1 MRRRLGGLAAA
12 GLLVGTALS
21 AQALDKLDLAIGK
34 ALFDRAWVE
43 APASTKADDG
53 LGPLYDARSC
63 ASCHPRDGRAAMV
76 VNGKGELEG
85 RGAVLVLGQP
95 GGGGDPVYGRRLQI
109 DAIPSL
115 RPEGILAV
123 RWEPLPD
130 GRTRPVPAPTDLGYG
145 PLNAATGVSLRI
157 APDLRGRGL
166 LEQVPDAAIL
176 AIAAEQA
183 KGTDGVKG
191 TARRVVLPNG
201 IPTLGR
207 YGWKANQP
215 SIEAQTA
222 EAFFLDMGLSTP
234 LHPEP
239 WGDCTEAQAACRNA
253 PHGIEAEGELEIPS
267 SILDR
272 VVAYVAALPVPPA
285 GRDTQGTAQGAVQ
298 ERQGTAL
305 FASTGCAVCHRP
317 SLPTK
322 DGGTAPLFTDLLL
335 HDMGPGL
342 ADTLPDPGASP
353 TQWRTAPLAG
363 LSDALAR
370 KTGLLHDGR
379 AAGVA
384 EAISWHDGEAR
395 AAVQRFN
402 GLSAAQKAALIAY
415 VSRL

>member
-1 MRRRLGGLAAA
+1 MRRRNGLVAVASGVALA
-12 GLLVGTALS
+12 GVAIS

-34 ALFDRAWVE
+34 ALFDRAWVQ
-43 APASTKADDG
+43 APASTKGDDG

-109 DAIPSL
+109 DAIPGL

-123 RWEPLPD
+123 RWEKLPD
-130 GRTRPVPAPTDLGYG
+130 GRARPVPAPTDLGYG
-145 PLNAATGVSLRI
+145 PLAETTGLSLRI

-176 AIAAEQA
+176 AIAAEQSR
-183 KGTDGVKG
+183 GTDGVKG
-191 TARRVVLPNG
+191 TARRIVLADG
-201 IPTLGR
+201 TPTLGR

-215 SIEAQTA
+215 TVEAQSS
-222 EAFFLDMGLSTP
+222 EAFFLDLGLSTP
-234 LHPEP
+234 QHPEP
-239 WGDCTEAQAACRNA
+239 WGDCTEAQPACRNA
-253 PHGIEAEGELEIPS
+253 PHGIEAEGQLEIPS
-267 SILDR
+267 AVLDR

-285 GRDTQGTAQGAVQ
+285 ERDPKSAAHDGKGA
-298 ERQGTAL
+298 AL
-305 FASTGCAVCHRP
+305 FAATGCAACHRP

-342 ADTLPDPGASP
+342 ADTLPDPGTAPS
-353 TQWRTAPLAG
+353 QWRTAPLAG
-363 LSDALAR
+363 ISDALAR

-379 AAGVA
+379 AAGIA
-384 EAISWHDGEAR
+384 EAVGWHDGEAKS
-395 AAVQRFN
+395 AAERFK
-402 GLSAAQKAALIAY
+402 GLGPAQKAALIAY

>member
-1 MRRRLGGLAAA
+1 MAPRARLRAALAALTLLASPLGAAA
-12 GLLVGTALS
+12 G
-21 AQALDKLDLAIGK
+21 DKLDLAIGK
-34 ALFDRAWVE
+34 ALFDRAWVQ
-43 APASTKADDG
+43 APASTKGDDG

-95 GGGGDPVYGRRLQI
+95 GGAGDPVYGRRLQI
-109 DAIPSL
+109 DAIPGL

-123 RWEPLPD
+123 QWEKLPD
-130 GRTRPVPAPTDLGYG
+130 GRLRPVPAPTDLGYG
-145 PLNAATGVSLRI
+145 PLAAATGMSLRV

-183 KGTDGVKG
+183 RGTDGVKG
-191 TARRVVLPNG
+191 LARRIVLADG
-201 IPTLGR
+201 TTAIGR

-215 SIEAQTA
+215 TVEAQSS
-222 EAFFLDMGLSTP
+222 EAFFLDLGMSTP

-239 WGDCTEAQAACRNA
+239 WGDCTEAQPACRNA
-253 PHGIEAEGELEIPS
+253 PHGIEAEGQLEIS
-267 SILDR
+267 SAVLDR
-272 VVAYVAALPVPPA
+272 VVAYVAALPVPAAERPP
-285 GRDTQGTAQGAVQ
+285 QGAAYDSK
-298 ERQGTAL
+298 GSAL
-305 FASTGCAVCHRP
+305 FAATGCATCHRP

-322 DGGTAPLFTDLLL
+322 DGGRAPLFTDLLL

-342 ADTLPDPGASP
+342 ADTLPDPGATP
-353 TQWRTAPLAG
+353 AQWRTAPLAG
-363 LSDALAR
+363 VSEALAR

-379 AAGVA
+379 AVGVA
-384 EAISWHDGEAR
+384 EAIAWHDGEAR
-395 AAVQRFN
+395 SAADRFKA
-402 GLSAAQKAALIAY
+402 LSAAQKAALIAY

>member
-1 MRRRLGGLAAA
+1 MRRRNGLVAVAA
-12 GLLVGTALS
+12 GVALTGAAIS

-34 ALFDRAWVE
+34 ALFDRAWVQ
-43 APASTKADDG
+43 APASTKGDDG

-63 ASCHPRDGRAAMV
+63 ASCHPRDGRAPMV

-109 DAIPSL
+109 DAIPGL

-123 RWEPLPD
+123 KWEKLPD
-130 GRTRPVPAPTDLGYG
+130 GRARPVPAPTDLGYG
-145 PLNAATGVSLRI
+145 PLAPATGMSLRI
-157 APDLRGRGL
+157 GPDLRGRGL

-183 KGTDGVKG
+183 RGTDGVKG
-191 TARRVVLPNG
+191 TARRIVLADG
-201 IPTLGR
+201 TPTLGR

-215 SIEAQTA
+215 TVEAQSS
-222 EAFFLDMGLSTP
+222 EAFFLDLGLSTP

-239 WGDCTEAQAACRNA
+239 WGDCTEAQPACRNA
-253 PHGIEAEGELEIPS
+253 PHGIEAEGQLEIPS
-267 SILDR
+267 AVLDR

-285 GRDTQGTAQGAVQ
+285 ERDPKGAAHD
-298 ERQGTAL
+298 GKGAAL
-305 FASTGCAVCHRP
+305 FAATGCATCHRP
-317 SLPTK
+317 SLPTR

-342 ADTLPDPGASP
+342 ADTLPDPGAAPS
-353 TQWRTAPLAG
+353 QWRTAPLAG
-363 LSDALAR
+363 VSDALAR

-379 AAGVA
+379 AAGIA
-384 EAISWHDGEAR
+384 EAVGWHDGEAKS
-395 AAVQRFN
+395 AADRFKAL
-402 GLSAAQKAALIAY
+402 GAAQKAALIAY